1 MIAHRQS
8 AGLPDLR
15 EKQMDQH
22 DMIALVERHL
32 KAEGA
37 GDIDGAVAVYTD
49 DIEHDAV
56 GFPGSPRTGKTAARE
71 FYAFLTAN
79 FRTEDE
85 QPLHR
90 YFSGDSMILEQSMT
104 GTVDRRDA
112 RHPRQQPPRHL
123 PHPPRLRVPRR
134 PHLSR
139 AGVDRQRRHRR
150 PAHQLTGEPGLA
162 PASPPPSPVTRPSD
176 GRVRQMW
183 TSPDRPPTR

>member
-1 MIAHRQS
+1 
-8 AGLPDLR
+8 
-15 EKQMDQH
+15 MDQH

-79 FRTEDE
+79 FRTEHE

-90 YFSGDSMILEQSMT
+90 YFSEDSMILEQSMT
-104 GTVDRRDA
+104 GTVIGEMLGIPGNNRRVTFRILHVFEFRDGLICREQVWIDSA
-112 RHPRQQPPRHL
+112 AI
-123 PHPPRLRVPRR
+123 V
-134 PHLSR
+134 
-139 AGVDRQRRHRR
+139 A
-150 PAHQLTGEPGLA
+150 QLT
-162 PASPPPSPVTRPSD
+162 S
-176 GRVRQMW
+176 
-183 TSPDRPPTR
+183 

>member
-1 MIAHRQS
+1 MIAHRRS
-8 AGLPDLR
+8 AGQPDLR

-37 GDIDGAVAVYTD
+37 GDIDGAVAVYAD

-90 YFSGDSMILEQSMT
+90 YFSGDSMILEQAMT
-104 GTVDRRDA
+104 GTVIGEMLGIPGNNRRVTFRIIHVFDFRDGLICREQVWIDSA
-112 RHPRQQPPRHL
+112 AI
-123 PHPPRLRVPRR
+123 V
-134 PHLSR
+134 
-139 AGVDRQRRHRR
+139 A
-150 PAHQLTGEPGLA
+150 QLT
-162 PASPPPSPVTRPSD
+162 T
-176 GRVRQMW
+176 
-183 TSPDRPPTR
+183 